1 MEENGSDCC
10 LVSLLYVNN
19 MEQLLSRMLEQ
30 VAGQGLPMA
39 FTIVAVWFLH
49 QTNKGLIVRLNEE
62 RSEHMNTLSDQI
74 KDLREAVME
83 CERDRKELWS
93 KIIK

>member
-1 MEENGSDCC
+1 
-10 LVSLLYVNN
+10 
-19 MEQLLSRMLEQ
+19 MEQLISKMLEQ

-62 RSEHMNTLSDQI
+62 RSEHLDALSYQI

>member
-1 MEENGSDCC
+1 LDGVTLTVN
-10 LVSLLYVNN
+10 LFLPLNN

-62 RSEHMNTLSDQI
+62 RSEHMNALGDQI

>member
-1 MEENGSDCC
+1 
-10 LVSLLYVNN
+10 
-19 MEQLLSRMLEQ
+19 MEQFFNGILNQAFS
-30 VAGQGLPMA
+30 QGLPMG

-49 QTNKGLIVRLNEE
+49 QTNKELIVRLNDE
-62 RSEHMNTLSDQI
+62 RSEHMNTLGEQI

>member
-1 MEENGSDCC
+1 MEHFFAK
-10 LVSLLYVNN
+10 
-19 MEQLLSRMLEQ
+19 MLDQ
-30 VAGQGLPMA
+30 ISGQGLPMA

-62 RSEHMNTLSDQI
+62 RSEHMDTLSDQI

>member
-1 MEENGSDCC
+1 MVHSF
-10 LVSLLYVNN
+10 LHPSS
-19 MEQLLSRMLEQ
+19 MEQLIGKMLDQ
-30 VAGQGLPMA
+30 VAGQGLPMT

-83 CERDRKELWS
+83 CERDRKELWA

>member
-1 MEENGSDCC
+1 
-10 LVSLLYVNN
+10 
-19 MEQLLSRMLEQ
+19 MEQLVARMLEQ

-49 QTNKGLIVRLNEE
+49 QANKGLIVRLNEE
-62 RSEHMNTLSDQI
+62 RSEHMDTLSNQI

>member
-1 MEENGSDCC
+1 
-10 LVSLLYVNN
+10 
-19 MEQLLSRMLEQ
+19 MLEQ
-30 VAGQGLPMA
+30 LINRTLEQAVGQGLPMA
-39 FTIVAVWFLH
+39 FTIIAVWFLH

-62 RSEHMNTLSDQI
+62 RSEHMDTLSDQI

>member
-1 MEENGSDCC
+1 MD
-10 LVSLLYVNN
+10 
-19 MEQLLSRMLEQ
+19 QFISRILEQ
-30 VAGQGLPMA
+30 VASQGLPMA

-62 RSEHMNTLSDQI
+62 RSEHMNTLGDQI